1 MLEKGR
7 PMSTGLRRSTLR
19 GIQQSI
25 VRAVIVCAFAT
36 MLAAS
41 LELVIDAKPVAA
53 AAVSATIHQDRRPDR
68 ERSVGTSSSGGH
80 SSGLYSSGRPRIVR
94 R

>member
-1 MLEKGR
+1 M
-7 PMSTGLRRSTLR
+7 TAGLRRSKLR

-25 VRAVIVCAFAT
+25 VRGVIVCTFAA
-36 MLAAS
+36 MLAIS
-41 LELVIDAKPVAA
+41 LELAIDAEPVAA

-68 ERSVGTSSSGGH
+68 ERSVGTTSSGEQSSSSSSSGR
-80 SSGLYSSGRPRIVR
+80 GRPRIVR